1 MTAMP
6 TQAPRSQAIRD
17 AAEAKNKDERMQ
29 VVSDCVDL
37 LLK

>member
-1 MTAMP
+1 MP

-17 AAEAKNKDERMQ
+17 AAEAKNKDELISA
-29 VVSDCVDL
+29 VSDCVDL